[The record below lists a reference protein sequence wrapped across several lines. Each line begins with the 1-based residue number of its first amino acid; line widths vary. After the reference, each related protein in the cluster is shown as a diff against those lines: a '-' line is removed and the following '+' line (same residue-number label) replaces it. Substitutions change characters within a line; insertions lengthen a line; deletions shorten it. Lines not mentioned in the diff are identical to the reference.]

1 VFWSFTVGGLVV
13 PIALAAM
20 PGRFPIARACAAS
33 VLVIAGMWLKRFL
46 IVVPGMAN
54 PIVPWDWGRYQP
66 TWVEIA
72 ITAGSAAA
80 IPLMLIV
87 FFRFFPVMSV
97 HELDE
102 IEGSRELA
110 TAGPVPAFAGGED

>member
-1 VFWSFTVGGLVV
+1 
-13 PIALAAM
+13 
-20 PGRFPIARACAAS
+20 RFPIARACLAA

-46 IVVPGMAN
+46 IVVPGMAG
-54 PIVPWDWGRYQP
+54 PVMPWEWGRYSP
-66 TWVEIA
+66 TWVEVA
-72 ITAGSAAA
+72 ITVGAAAA

-102 IEGSRELA
+102 IENAEEEPRLA
-110 TAGPVPAFAGGED
+110 PVFAGGEG